1 MEQSR
6 MMTFRSILCAVDFS
20 EHSRHALRWA
30 DRLRS
35 ADGRLTV
42 VTAVDPL
49 LSAAAR
55 TRLNFDLLTA
65 VEQEL
70 QEFISS
76 TLSNSSG
83 PTTYR
88 AIICE
93 GQPDLVIRKVAGQ
106 EQADLI
112 VVGTQGL
119 GGIRKWLLGSTTQ
132 QVIRATRIPV
142 FAVPLLESP
151 ESRETPNAR
160 SFDMTRILAATD
172 FSVPGNYAV
181 SCAADLAG
189 AWGASLMVAHIVP
202 AVAIPPR
209 WRSYVE
215 GVEEENVERARAR
228 LEQLKAGLAIANGLE
243 PIVTVG
249 RPADGISE
257 IARQRHAQL
266 IVLGI
271 VGDAWDMAHRP
282 GSIAYRVLCLAHV
295 PVLAIPPPGHAAS
308 PSSGHEDGGA

>member
-1 MEQSR
+1 

-49 LSAAAR
+49 LSGAAR
-55 TRLNFDLLTA
+55 TRLNFDLVTD

-83 PTTYR
+83 PTTHR
-88 AIICE
+88 AIARE
-93 GQPDLVIRKVAGQ
+93 GQPGVVIRKVSGQ

-112 VVGTQGL
+112 VVGTHGL
-119 GGIRKWLLGSTTQ
+119 GGIRKWLLGSTTE

-142 FAVPLLESP
+142 FAVPLVESP
-151 ESRETPNAR
+151 ESSEKTSAR

-181 SCAADLAG
+181 NCAAGLAG
-189 AWGASLMVAHIVP
+189 AWGASLMIAHVVAPV
-202 AVAIPPR
+202 AVPPR

-215 GVEEENVERARAR
+215 GVDDENVERARAR

-271 VGDAWDMAHRP
+271 VGEAGDITRRP

-295 PVLAIPPPGHAAS
+295 PVLVIPPARDSAQ
-308 PSSGHEDGGA
+308 

>member
-1 MEQSR
+1 

-35 ADGRLTV
+35 ADTRLTV

-55 TRLNFDLLTA
+55 TRLNFDLVTD
-65 VEQEL
+65 VEHEL
-70 QEFISS
+70 QQFISS
-76 TLSNSSG
+76 TLSNSSD
-83 PTTYR
+83 PATYR
-88 AIICE
+88 RLACE
-93 GQPDLVIRKVAGQ
+93 GRPDLVIRKVAGR

-112 VVGTQGL
+112 VVGTHGL
-119 GGIRKWLLGSTTQ
+119 GGIRKWLLGSTTA

-142 FAVPLLESP
+142 FAVPLVEPP
-151 ESRETPNAR
+151 ESRETTNAR
-160 SFDMTRILAATD
+160 SFEMTRVLAATD

-181 SCAADLAG
+181 SGAADLAG
-189 AWGASLMVAHIVP
+189 AWGASLIIAHVVAPV
-202 AVAIPPR
+202 AVPPR

-215 GVEEENVERARAR
+215 GVDEENVERARAR
-228 LEQLKAGLAIANGLE
+228 LEHLKAGLASANGVE
-243 PIVTVG
+243 PIVAIG

-257 IARQRHAQL
+257 IARQHDVQL

-271 VGDAWDMAHRP
+271 VGDAWDLAHRP

-295 PVLAIPPPGHAAS
+295 PVLAVPPPGPAAS
-308 PSSGHEDGGA
+308 PSSGHEDGRA